1 MPVKQGNGIMCT
13 QVHYSTAARTARS
26 CKAAQG
32 PARSARVS
40 DVIAISEPREFVPD
54 VWICFTNIS
63 HPPPPRSA
71 AMKRSRVLQADRP
84 SGGLGGWATGKA
96 RARARRPAT
105 RSGIAATAA
114 AAVARAAG
122 TCGKAMRA
130 RGRGRGVA
138 MVGPHPA
145 TSHPAAPFGP
155 SAGLAPHSP
164 SGSESSC

>member
-54 VWICFTNIS
+54 VWICFTKIS

-122 TCGKAMRA
+122 LQARQGARVGVGAEWRWWVCIPLPLTLLLPLGRA
-130 RGRGRGVA
+130 RVSRRPPPWGR
-138 MVGPHPA
+138 
-145 TSHPAAPFGP
+145 S
-155 SAGLAPHSP
+155 
-164 SGSESSC
+164 